1 MNRRFMRRI
10 VAPTIAISILLFGLG
25 ILAAWNVQRQQA
37 AVSELVNLEFHNT
50 LAAQDLL
57 LVVNDVRQLL
67 RQYLRTQDNDQLE
80 LIVKLEPVMDNRLD
94 RLSGFAKAAE
104 QFEGNLEKKTS
115 LDICSDLEAGKN
127 SFFDQLDR
135 LRKQQNNDAKKVGA
149 FELDDLLNERVQHP
163 LSDYVKS
170 NEQAADRT
178 NEANRQTANKM
189 FEAFLLLGVCGGAA
203 GLVAGL
209 AIARGVRRS
218 MIKLDVSVR
227 GAADRLQEV
236 IGPVKISSTGRID
249 DLASGFKH
257 VEDQIGLVIERLQQR
272 ELESLRNQKFAAVGQ
287 LAAGLAH
294 ELRNPLMPMKML
306 VQRALSRPDGPSLSQ
321 PQLKVLDEE
330 IRRMEGLVHEF
341 LDFAK
346 PQALERK
353 RIDVTDVIRQAMEL
367 VAARANVQNV
377 ELTSDRWDAP
387 VEVLADPLRIRQVL
401 LNLLLNSLDAQPEGG
416 RIQIHIDDNAPGQN
430 GTGTFVKICVTDAG
444 TGIPDNL
451 HEEIFEP
458 FMSTK
463 ETGTGLGLP
472 ISRRIIL
479 SHGGQLNVISTPDG
493 GAGFVI
499 LLPRADEI
507 TEDDLPNPFQNVDDW
522 RLL

>member
-1 MNRRFMRRI
+1 MNTMSHRFTRHI
-10 VAPTIAISILLFGLG
+10 VAPTIAISILLLGLG
-25 ILAAWNVQRQQA
+25 SLAAWNVQQQQA
-37 AVSELVNLEFHNT
+37 TVSELVNLEFHNT

-57 LVVNDVRQLL
+57 LVVNDIRQLL
-67 RQYLRTQDNDQLE
+67 RQYLRSQDDDHLDQ
-80 LIVKLEPVMDNRLD
+80 IVKLLPVMNNRLL
-94 RLSGFAKAAE
+94 RLRKFAEAAE
-104 QFEGNLEKKTS
+104 ILEGHLAKQPS
-115 LDICSDLEAGKN
+115 VVICDELEAGKQI
-127 SFFDQLDR
+127 FFDQL
-135 LRKQQNNDAKKVGA
+135 AKVRHLQSKEEKRAGA
-149 FELDDLLNERVQHP
+149 FELDDSLNELVQRP
-163 LSDYVKS
+163 ISNYVKS
-170 NEQAADRT
+170 NAQAADRT

-218 MIKLDVSVR
+218 MINLDVSVR
-227 GAADRLQEV
+227 GAADRLREV
-236 IGPVKISSTGRID
+236 IGPVKISSSGGID
-249 DLASGFKH
+249 DLATGFKH

-330 IRRMEGLVHEF
+330 IRRMEGLVQEF

-346 PQALERK
+346 PQALELK
-353 RIDVTDVIRQAMEL
+353 RINLVMVIRQAMEL
-367 VAARANVQNV
+367 VAARATVQHV
-377 ELTSDRWDAP
+377 ELTADLTESP
-387 VEVLADPLRIRQVL
+387 VEVYADPLRIRQVM

-416 RIQIHIDDNAPGQN
+416 RIEIQVSEETAMVDGVQRPYVQVLVTDT
-430 GTGTFVKICVTDAG
+430 GTGV
-444 TGIPDNL
+444 PDDL

-463 ETGTGLGLP
+463 ETGTGLGLT
-472 ISRRIIL
+472 ISRRIIQHHEGRL
-479 SHGGQLNVISTPDG
+479 SVTNAADG
-493 GAGFVI
+493 GARFVL
-499 LLPRADEI
+499 LLPAAREGDAFDAENF
-507 TEDDLPNPFQNVDDW
+507 P
-522 RLL
+522 RLLM

>member
-1 MNRRFMRRI
+1 MNRRFLRHI
-10 VAPTIAISILLFGLG
+10 VAPTIAISILLLSLG

-37 AVSELVNLEFHNT
+37 SVSQLVNLEFHNT

-57 LVVNDVRQLL
+57 LVVNDIRQML
-67 RQYLRTQDNDQLE
+67 RQYLREQDSDHLE
-80 LIVKLEPVMDNRLD
+80 QIVRLKPVIDNRLK
-94 RLSGFAKAAE
+94 RLSGFARAAE
-104 QFEGNLEKKTS
+104 TFEGNLETKTS
-115 LDICSDLEAGKN
+115 MAICSDLQVGKKR
-127 SFFDQLDR
+127 FYEQLEKIR
-135 LRKQQNNDAKKVGA
+135 GQGLSKEEKRARA
-149 FELDDLLNERVQHP
+149 FELDDILNEAVQRP
-163 LSDYVKS
+163 LNDYIKS

-209 AIARGVRRS
+209 AIARGVHRS
-218 MIKLDVSVR
+218 MVKLDVSVR

-236 IGPVKISSTGRID
+236 IGPAKIASPGGID
-249 DLASGFKH
+249 DLATGIKQ
-257 VEDQIGLVIERLQQR
+257 VEDQIGLVIERLQER
-272 ELESLRNQKFAAVGQ
+272 EQESMQNQKFAAVGQ

-306 VQRALSRPDGPSLSQ
+306 VQRALSRPDGPSLSV

-346 PQALERK
+346 PQALQPR
-353 RIDVTDVIRQAMEL
+353 RIDLTTVIRQATEL
-367 VAARANVQNV
+367 VAARANVQHV
-377 ELTSDRWDAP
+377 ELSADLTGCP
-387 VEVLADPLRIRQVL
+387 VEVLADPLRIRQVI

-416 RIQIHIDDNAPGQN
+416 SIDIRLSEEVLFIN
-430 GTGTFVKICVTDAG
+430 GEPKPFIKIDVDDSG
-444 TGIPDNL
+444 TGIPENL
-451 HEEIFEP
+451 YEEIFEP

-463 ETGTGLGLP
+463 ETGTGLGLT

-479 SHGGQLNVISTPDG
+479 NHGGQLKVANTPQG
-493 GAGFVI
+493 GAGFII
-499 LLPRADEI
+499 LLPQAVKEPEENP
-507 TEDDLPNPFQNVDDW
+507 ED
-522 RLL
+522 